1 MAPMIDQ
8 ALSNG
13 EIRSFYD
20 DLAADY
26 DAMTSFEQRFVR
38 DRPFF
43 RVFVENNKIKRA
55 LDAGCGTGFHSFL
68 LAKLSVDMTAVDV
81 SPAMITKLKEHAAA
95 LELNV
100 KATVSNFQSMTE
112 KFKGDFDAVF
122 CMGNTLA
129 HCLTREELQNAMT
142 TFSSLVREQGILFAQ
157 IVNFHRI
164 LQEKTKIQ
172 SVKEA
177 GDKIFVRSYEYCK
190 DWIEFNLLTL
200 TRKNGNLA
208 DSMRSIRLRPW
219 TVGELEETLAAAG
232 FTQTAFYGGINME
245 TFSEESS
252 KDIVV
257 LASRS
262 PLHPF

>member
-1 MAPMIDQ
+1 MDPMIDQ

-13 EIRSFYD
+13 DIRSFYD
-20 DLAADY
+20 DLAPDY

-43 RVFVENNKIKRA
+43 RVLVENHRIKRA

-68 LAKLSVDMTAVDV
+68 LAKLGVDMTAVDV
-81 SPAMITKLKEHAAA
+81 SPAMVAKVKEHATV
-95 LELNV
+95 LDLNV
-100 KATVSNFQSMTE
+100 KAIASNFQTTPE
-112 KFKGDFDAVF
+112 KLDGGFDAVF

-129 HCLTREELQNAMT
+129 HILSQGEMQNTLT
-142 TFSSLVREQGILFAQ
+142 TFSSLVHEQGILFAQ
-157 IVNFHRI
+157 VVNFRKI
-164 LQEKTKIQ
+164 LREKKKIQ

-177 GDKIFVRSYEYCK
+177 DDKIFVRSYEYCK

-200 TRKNGNLA
+200 TRKNGNLT

-219 TVGELEETLAAAG
+219 TVGELQETLAAAG
-232 FTQTAFYGGINME
+232 FSRTTFYGGINME
-245 TFSEESS
+245 TFSEEHS
-252 KDIVV
+252 KDIVI